1 MFSAIWQV
9 LDLSSEPLASA
20 VGREILIHIVI
31 NVETLLSPED
41 NKFGSEDERG
51 QTMTRAE
58 RLKQPSRSRESAP
71 DALQHERSRLIVG
84 QLLISC
90 SRALVRT
97 ERLKQPS
104 LDTETLLPPE
114 DNIFG
119 SDDVERGQTISE
131 LV

>member
-1 MFSAIWQV
+1 
-9 LDLSSEPLASA
+9 
-20 VGREILIHIVI
+20 
-31 NVETLLSPED
+31 
-41 NKFGSEDERG
+41 
-51 QTMTRAE
+51 MTRAE

-71 DALQHERSRLIVG
+71 YALQHERSRLIVG

-131 LV
+131 HV